1 MQFGGMLLETL
12 LREQHLSMAL
22 SVRLFRDQGRELLS
36 GASEQQIVGL
46 WLVLGMMGFDGWGV

>member
-1 MQFGGMLLETL
+1 MLLETL

-22 SVRLFRDQGRELLS
+22 SVGFFRVQGRELLS

-46 WLVLGMMGFDGWGV
+46 WLVLGMMDFDGWGV

>member
-22 SVRLFRDQGRELLS
+22 SVRLFRVQGRELLS

>member
-1 MQFGGMLLETL
+1 MHKGMLLETL

-22 SVRLFRDQGRELLS
+22 SVGFFRVQGRELLS

-46 WLVLGMMGFDGWGV
+46 WLVLGMMDFDGWGV